1 MLQGMI
7 NWEAIRQ
14 RRVPYLMLD
23 LSMLALALL
32 HLFLLLFDT
41 SYFKLRPTYLS
52 HWPQLVQRYDLLKG
66 VQPHR
71 FTENY
76 LAQAENFFATCRQS
90 GLPEGSPQA
99 LSLSQLSA
107 QMISE
112 DPFAR
117 AGLSGKLELIKANV
131 REYTG
136 VENSSTQAFAVFW
149 TSACQQVTASAPFFE
164 RQIAPHLRVNY
175 WRGLGF
181 NGRPLDYFVY
191 IDLFFIAIFLLEF
204 LISWLRAVRRQGR
217 EQRVLYPLYHWY
229 DLVSCIP
236 LQQLRALRLL
246 RILAIYYR
254 LVRSDIILL
263 QNTWIYQRVMK
274 YQKIIM
280 EEISDQV
287 AINILG
293 NIQAKTRLGGNRD
306 LLEETLQAHRQ
317 DIRDILLNSLQK
329 IELPSLRARQSELVD
344 LMAGLLVQAVR
355 STDDYQQLASLP
367 LMRPVLEQ
375 ALSTQRVAQMTEQT
389 LDSFLAALQ
398 QKLAEPELQQ
408 ILAEAIDDILNLS
421 IRLSLDP
428 RIQQLVEDI
437 NIQVLEQLKESSTQQ
452 KIWRAEE
459 KGRLLERLAER
470 EARRETREAYKR
482 SKAR

>member
-23 LSMLALALL
+23 LSMLALALV
-32 HLFLLLFDT
+32 HLLLLLFDT
-41 SYFKLRPTYLS
+41 TYFKLRPTYLT
-52 HWPQLVQRYDLLKG
+52 HWPQLVQRYDVLKG
-66 VQPHR
+66 TEPHR

-76 LAQAENFFATCRQS
+76 LQQAEAFFAQCRSAPLPS
-90 GLPEGSPQA
+90 GSLQA
-99 LSLSQLSA
+99 HNLSQLSA
-107 QMISE
+107 QMIAE

-117 AGLSGKLELIKANV
+117 AGLSGKLQLIKANV

-136 VENSSTQAFAVFW
+136 VQNSSTQAFEAFW
-149 TSACQQVTASAPFFE
+149 KSACQDASASSAFFE
-164 RQIAPHLRVNY
+164 KQIAPHLRVNY
-175 WRGLGF
+175 WRAIGF
-181 NGRPLDYFVY
+181 NGRPLDYFIY
-191 IDLFFIAIFLLEF
+191 IDLFFIGIFLLEF
-204 LISWLRAVRRQGR
+204 LISWLLAIRRLGR

-246 RILAIYYR
+246 RILAVYYR

-263 QNTWIYQRVMK
+263 QNTWIYRRIMK

-287 AINILG
+287 AINILS

-317 DIRDILLNSLQK
+317 EIRDILLNSLQK
-329 IELPSLRARQSELVD
+329 IELPSLKAHQSELVD

-355 STDDYQQLASLP
+355 STDDYQQVASLP

-375 ALSTQRVAQMTEQT
+375 ALNTQRVAQMTEQT
-389 LDSFLAALQ
+389 LETFLAALQ
-398 QKLAEPELQQ
+398 QKLAEPELQG

-437 NIQVLEQLKESSTQQ
+437 NIQVLEELKESSTQE

-459 KGRLLERLAER
+459 KGLLLERVAER
-470 EARRETREAYKR
+470 EARKNNMQNKG
-482 SKAR
+482 SKGI

>member
-1 MLQGMI
+1 MI
-7 NWEAIRQ
+7 NWDAIRQ

-23 LSMLALALL
+23 LSMLALALV
-32 HLFLLLFDT
+32 HLLLLLFDT
-41 SYFKLRPTYLS
+41 TYFKLRPTYLT
-52 HWPQLVQRYDLLKG
+52 HWPQLVQHYDVLKG
-66 VQPHR
+66 TEPHR

-76 LAQAENFFATCRQS
+76 LKQAEAFFSHCRSAPLPS
-90 GLPEGSPQA
+90 GSLQA
-99 LSLSQLSA
+99 HNLSQLSA
-107 QMISE
+107 QMITE

-136 VENSSTQAFAVFW
+136 VHNSSTQAFEVFW
-149 TSACQQVTASAPFFE
+149 KSACQDVAASSGFFQQ
-164 RQIAPHLRVNY
+164 QIAPHLRVNY
-175 WRGLGF
+175 WRAIGF
-181 NGRPLDYFVY
+181 NGRPLDYFIY
-191 IDLFFIAIFLLEF
+191 IDLFFICIFLLEF
-204 LISWLRAVRRQGR
+204 LISWLRAIRRLGR

-246 RILAIYYR
+246 RILAVYYR
-254 LVRSDIILL
+254 LVRSDIILI
-263 QNTWIYQRVMK
+263 QNTWIYRRIMK

-287 AINILG
+287 AINILS

-317 DIRDILLNSLQK
+317 EIRDILLNSLQK
-329 IELPSLRARQSELVD
+329 IELPSLKAHQSELVD

-355 STDDYQQLASLP
+355 STDDYQQVASLP

-375 ALSTQRVAQMTEQT
+375 ALNTQRVAQMTEQT
-389 LDSFLAALQ
+389 LDTFLAALQ
-398 QKLAEPELQQ
+398 QKLAEPELQGM
-408 ILAEAIDDILNLS
+408 LAEAIDDMLNLS

-437 NIQVLEQLKESSTQQ
+437 NIQVLEQLKESSTQE

-459 KGRLLERLAER
+459 KGLLLERLAER
-470 EARRETREAYKR
+470 EARENGDLNQGSKR
-482 SKAR
+482 I